1 MLQNL
6 ELFIS
11 TLSLVS
17 VTVTVSLPPS
27 SLFRVYCALF
37 QKKTLDRSLADA
49 HVQML
54 FVVLQCRE
62 VVSISRPLRML
73 HHTGDVDASVLC
85 LSSCPPHTSS
95 SDASAVASHH
105 VNIVYEI
112 IPCLSCTLP
121 CPDPVFL

>member
-85 LSSCPPHTSS
+85 LSSCPPHASS

>member
-11 TLSLVS
+11 ALSLVS

-37 QKKTLDRSLADA
+37 QNKTLDRSLADA

-85 LSSCPPHTSS
+85 LSSCPHHTSS
-95 SDASAVASHH
+95 SDASAVASRH
-105 VNIVYEI
+105 VHIVHEI
-112 IPCLSCTLP
+112 SLCFSCTAQY
-121 CPDPVFL
+121 PDPVFL